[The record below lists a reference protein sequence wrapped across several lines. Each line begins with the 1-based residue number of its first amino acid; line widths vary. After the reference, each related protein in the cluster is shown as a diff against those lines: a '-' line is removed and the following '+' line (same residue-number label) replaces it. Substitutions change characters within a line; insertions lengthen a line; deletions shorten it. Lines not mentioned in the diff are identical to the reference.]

1 MTHEEKR
8 LIEAA
13 KKLKE
18 HCENTE
24 CRDCVFCDGS
34 CVCPLSDE
42 APEDWELP
50 KGCETDE

>member
-18 HCENTE
+18 HCKKTS

-34 CVCPLSDE
+34 CTGPLGYGD
-42 APEDWELP
+42 PEDWELP
-50 KGCETDE
+50 EEGENDE